1 MKTLVNLFEMYVL
14 ERVVFK
20 IIYIY
25 KLNTDDIC

>member
-1 MKTLVNLFEMYVL
+1 MKTLVNLFGMYVL

-25 KLNTDDIC
+25 ELNTDDIC